1 LLPDYLEH
9 QCSSSRG
16 ANRVTNLSADNSA
29 TRKACI
35 FQNAHVLCQEDR
47 IVCSTVTVVWLTGV
61 LEYYM
66 PPDTLDRLF
75 WWARQRYSKHTAHRL
90 SGQENGVPSN
100 VRWMVQNRGRRYTTC
115 DARARTTE
123 SSSRSED

>member
-47 IVCSTVTVVWLTGV
+47 IGSPSKQL
-61 LEYYM
+61 Y
-66 PPDTLDRLF
+66 
-75 WWARQRYSKHTAHRL
+75 RQRTL
-90 SGQENGVPSN
+90 SQSIQMQK
-100 VRWMVQNRGRRYTTC
+100 R
-115 DARARTTE
+115 DLRTPKTK
-123 SSSRSED
+123 SSLLKNAP